1 MSFGNHRLNKVV
13 AVALC
18 AATFAGGLLPT
29 VSVEAA
35 IHRGQQQ
42 TQHER
47 SARPQ
52 QDKAKAARP
61 ISAKSGESR
70 QQTRQ
75 HRPEQKKTEQHH
87 RQEQKK
93 TEQQHRPEQKRT
105 EQKHHQEQQRREQE
119 RHRQEM
125 ERKHEAQRAEQRRQE
140 ERRRQD
146 EHRKDEQHR
155 QEQHRRDEMHRRE
168 QERREEIRREE
179 EAHRI
184 AEQRREEELRR
195 REERLRD
202 RERELSYRERECYED
217 EDYCRRYHKHNNE
230 NNDSIIKAVL
240 GTILIGAVLNNAGI
254 FDRGSSRHSSRNSDA
269 LSVDYDEFEDE
280 AEEILL

>member
-1 MSFGNHRLNKVV
+1 MKFGNYRLNKVV

-52 QDKAKAARP
+52 QDRAKAARP

-75 HRPEQKKTEQHH
+75 HRPEQKRTEQQH
-87 RQEQKK
+87 RPEQKK
-93 TEQQHRPEQKRT
+93 TEQQHRQEQKKT
-105 EQKHHQEQQRREQE
+105 EQKHHQEQQR
-119 RHRQEM
+119 H
-125 ERKHEAQRAEQRRQE
+125 
-140 ERRRQD
+140 
-146 EHRKDEQHR
+146 
-155 QEQHRRDEMHRRE
+155 E

-184 AEQRREEELRR
+184 AEHRREEELQR

-217 EDYCRRYHKHNNE
+217 EDYCRRYHKHNND

-254 FDRGSSRHSSRNSDA
+254 FDRGGSRHSNRNSNT
-269 LSVDYDEFEDE
+269 LSVDYDEYEDE